1 MVLVECH
8 CSQPRP
14 YCLIITV
21 ADDLAVILSE
31 GDPVFLVKLNTWSLR
46 AKISDNSIYFMFDKC

>member
-21 ADDLAVILSE
+21 ADDLAESLSE
-31 GDPVFLVKLNTWSLR
+31 GDPVSLVKLSTWFHLGSNLG
-46 AKISDNSIYFMFDKC
+46 